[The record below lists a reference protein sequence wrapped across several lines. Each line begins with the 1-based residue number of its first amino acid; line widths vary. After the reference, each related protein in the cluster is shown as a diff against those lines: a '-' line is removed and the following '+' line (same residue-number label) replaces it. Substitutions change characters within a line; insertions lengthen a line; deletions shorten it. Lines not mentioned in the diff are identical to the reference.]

1 MSKDATNTEVKVK
14 KSKSPKGKNYSKGHS
29 CMLCEAKRTIR
40 GKLCIRCRKEVVDA
54 ANEAM

>member
-1 MSKDATNTEVKVK
+1 MSKDVTNTEVNSK
-14 KSKSPKGKNYSKGHS
+14 KSKSPKGNNYTKAPS
-29 CMLCEAKRTIR
+29 CMLCDAKRTIR

>member
-1 MSKDATNTEVKVK
+1 MSTTTTETTVK
-14 KSKSPKGKNYSKGHS
+14 KAKSPKGKNYGKAPAPS
-29 CMLCEAKRTIR
+29 CILCEAKRTIR